1 MMKRTTLAL
10 AALALAF
17 TGCNTCGTWR
27 PGILGKFKSCLHG
40 ATNMGAPCDASCDPS
55 TPQTDGCQGCT
66 ESANYGGYGETVIGS
81 YETPM
86 SSGISE
92 TTGGISIGSPISS
105 GTSIP
110 SGSSI
115 LPGTTLPSGSP
126 TPLRG
131 ETIRPKPAN

>member
-1 MMKRTTLAL
+1 MKRTTIAV

-27 PGILGKFKSCLHG
+27 PGILGKFKSCLGG
-40 ATNMGAPCDASCDPS
+40 ATNVGAPCDAGCEGPAGHAE
-55 TPQTDGCQGCT
+55 GCQSCA

-81 YETPM
+81 YDTPV
-86 SSGISE
+86 SSGAS
-92 TTGGISIGSPISS
+92 GGISIGSPVS
-105 GTSIP
+105 

-115 LPGTTLPSGSP
+115 LPGGSLSTGSP
-126 TPLRG
+126 TPLGG

>member
-1 MMKRTTLAL
+1 MKRTTLAL

-27 PGILGKFKSCLHG
+27 PNLLGKFKSCLHG
-40 ATNMGAPCDASCDPS
+40 ASNIGAPCDAGSEAGAPAA
-55 TPQTDGCQGCT
+55 DGCQGCS

-86 SSGISE
+86 STGIPNSSD
-92 TTGGISIGSPISS
+92 GISIGSPV
-105 GTSIP
+105 P
-110 SGSSI
+110 SGSAI
-115 LPGTTLPSGSP
+115 LPGTTLPSTSP
-126 TPLRG
+126 SPLRG

>member
-1 MMKRTTLAL
+1 MKRTTFAL

-27 PGILGKFKSCLHG
+27 PNLLGKFKSCLHG
-40 ATNMGAPCDASCDPS
+40 ASNIGAPCDAGCETGAP
-55 TPQTDGCQGCT
+55 PADGCQGCS

-86 SSGISE
+86 SSGIPS
-92 TTGGISIGSPISS
+92 TSDGVSIGSPVSS
-105 GTSIP
+105 G
-110 SGSSI
+110 SI
-115 LPGTTLPSGSP
+115 LPGTTLPSTSP
-126 TPLRG
+126 STLRG

>member
-1 MMKRTTLAL
+1 MKRTTLAL

-27 PGILGKFKSCLHG
+27 PNLLGKFKSCLHG
-40 ATNMGAPCDASCDPS
+40 ASNIGAPCDAGCEAGGPVA
-55 TPQTDGCQGCT
+55 DGCQGCS

-86 SSGISE
+86 STGISSSSD
-92 TTGGISIGSPISS
+92 GISIGTPLPAGSTSVPGTALPSLSPSPI
-105 GTSIP
+105 
-110 SGSSI
+110 
-115 LPGTTLPSGSP
+115 
-126 TPLRG
+126 RG